1 MKKISFQSIQYTEQK
16 KLNGKK
22 SWMVIMSVE
31 EIKQLAWKFI
41 DEIFNK
47 GKVNEAD
54 RFILPEFIYHSR
66 GEDIE
71 GLENFKEWV
80 TSDRGVFSDIRFT
93 LADTLAES
101 SKVATAWIVEGT
113 HEKEYS
119 GIPATH
125 KKFETVGISIF
136 HFEGNKI
143 KELWAVAD
151 ALTPALELGIVK
163 PVSDET
169 K

>member
-1 MKKISFQSIQYTEQK
+1 
-16 KLNGKK
+16 
-22 SWMVIMSVE
+22 MSLE

-47 GKVNEAD
+47 GNINEAD
-54 RFILPEFIYHSR
+54 RLVTPEFIYHAR

-71 GLENFKEWV
+71 GLEKFKEWFS
-80 TSDRGVFSDIRFT
+80 SDTGVFSDVRFT
-93 LADTLAES
+93 LAESLAECG
-101 SKVATAWIVEGT
+101 KVATAWIVEGT
-113 HEKEYS
+113 HDKEYS

-136 HFEGNKI
+136 HFEGTKI
-143 KELWAVAD
+143 KELWAVND
-151 ALTPALELGIVK
+151 ALTPALDLGIVK
-163 PVSDET
+163 SVSYEN

>member
-1 MKKISFQSIQYTEQK
+1 MSLEET
-16 KLNGKK
+16 KL
-22 SWMVIMSVE
+22 
-31 EIKQLAWKFI
+31 LAWKFV

-47 GKVNEAD
+47 GNINEAD
-54 RFILPEFIYHSR
+54 KLVTPEFIYHAR

-71 GLENFKEWV
+71 GLEKFKEWF
-80 TSDRGVFSDIRFT
+80 TSDTGVFEDIRFT
-93 LADTLAES
+93 LADSIAENGN
-101 SKVATAWIVEGT
+101 VATAWMVEGT

-119 GIPATH
+119 GVPASH

-143 KELWAVAD
+143 KELWTVTD
-151 ALTPALELGIVK
+151 ALTPALDLGIVK
-163 PVSDET
+163 PVSSEN

>member
-1 MKKISFQSIQYTEQK
+1 
-16 KLNGKK
+16 
-22 SWMVIMSVE
+22 MSLE

-47 GKVNEAD
+47 GNINEAD
-54 RFILPEFIYHSR
+54 RLVTPEFIYHAR

-71 GLENFKEWV
+71 GLEKFKEWFS
-80 TSDRGVFSDIRFT
+80 SDTGVFSDVRFT
-93 LADTLAES
+93 LAESLAEYG
-101 SKVATAWIVEGT
+101 KVATAWIVEGT
-113 HEKEYS
+113 HDKEYS

-136 HFEGNKI
+136 HFEGTKI
-143 KELWAVAD
+143 KELWAVND
-151 ALTPALELGIVK
+151 ALTPALDLGIVK
-163 PVSDET
+163 SVSYEN

>member
-1 MKKISFQSIQYTEQK
+1 MIR
-16 KLNGKK
+16 
-22 SWMVIMSVE
+22 MSLE
-31 EIKQLAWKFI
+31 ETKQLAWKFV

-47 GKVNEAD
+47 GNINDVN
-54 RFILPEFIYHSR
+54 RFVTPDFIYHAR

-71 GLENFKEWV
+71 GLEKFKEWF
-80 TSDRGVFSDIRFT
+80 TSDNGVFSDIRIT
-93 LADTLAES
+93 LVDSLAEYG
-101 SKVATAWIVEGT
+101 KVATAWIIEGT

-136 HFEGNKI
+136 HFEDNKI
-143 KELWAVAD
+143 KELWTVTD
-151 ALTPALELGIVK
+151 ALTPALDLGIVK
-163 PVSDET
+163 PVSYEN

>member
-1 MKKISFQSIQYTEQK
+1 
-16 KLNGKK
+16 
-22 SWMVIMSVE
+22 MSLE
-31 EIKQLAWKFI
+31 ETKQLAWKFV

-47 GKVNEAD
+47 GNINDVD
-54 RFILPEFIYHSR
+54 RFVTPDFIYHAR

-71 GLENFKEWV
+71 GLEKFKEWFS
-80 TSDRGVFSDIRFT
+80 SDTGVFSDIRIT
-93 LADTLAES
+93 LVDSLAENG
-101 SKVATAWIVEGT
+101 KVATAWIVEGT

-143 KELWAVAD
+143 NELWTVTD
-151 ALTPALELGIVK
+151 ALTPALDLGIVK
-163 PVSDET
+163 PVSYEN

>member
-1 MKKISFQSIQYTEQK
+1 
-16 KLNGKK
+16 
-22 SWMVIMSVE
+22 MSLE
-31 EIKQLAWKFI
+31 ETKQLAWKFV

-47 GKVNEAD
+47 GNINEAD
-54 RFILPEFIYHSR
+54 RFVTPNFIYHAR

-71 GLENFKEWV
+71 GLEKFKEWFS
-80 TSDRGVFSDIRFT
+80 SDTGVFSDIRIT
-93 LADTLAES
+93 LVDSLAEYG
-101 SKVATAWIVEGT
+101 KVATAWIVEGT

-143 KELWAVAD
+143 NELWTVTD
-151 ALTPALELGIVK
+151 ALTPALDLGIVK
-163 PVSDET
+163 PVSYEN

>member
-1 MKKISFQSIQYTEQK
+1 
-16 KLNGKK
+16 
-22 SWMVIMSVE
+22 MSLE
-31 EIKQLAWKFI
+31 ETKQLAWKFV

-47 GKVNEAD
+47 GNINDVN
-54 RFILPEFIYHSR
+54 RFVTPDFIYHAR

-71 GLENFKEWV
+71 GLEKFKEWFS
-80 TSDRGVFSDIRFT
+80 SDTGAFSNIRIT
-93 LADTLAES
+93 LVDSLAEYG
-101 SKVATAWIVEGT
+101 KVATAWIVEGT

-136 HFEGNKI
+136 HFEDNKI
-143 KELWAVAD
+143 KELWTVAD
-151 ALTPALELGIVK
+151 ALTPALDLGIVK
-163 PVSDET
+163 PVSYEN

>member
-1 MKKISFQSIQYTEQK
+1 MIK
-16 KLNGKK
+16 
-22 SWMVIMSVE
+22 MSLE
-31 EIKQLAWKFI
+31 ETKQIAWKFV

-47 GKVNEAD
+47 GNINEAD
-54 RFILPEFIYHSR
+54 RFVTLDFIYHAR

-71 GLENFKEWV
+71 GLEKFKEWFS
-80 TSDRGVFSDIRFT
+80 SDTGVFSDIRVT
-93 LADTLAES
+93 LVDSLAEYG
-101 SKVATAWIVEGT
+101 KVATAWIVEGT

-136 HFEGNKI
+136 HFEDNKI
-143 KELWAVAD
+143 KELWTVTD
-151 ALTPALELGIVK
+151 ALTPALDLGIVK
-163 PVSDET
+163 PVSYEN

>member
-1 MKKISFQSIQYTEQK
+1 MIR
-16 KLNGKK
+16 
-22 SWMVIMSVE
+22 MSLE
-31 EIKQLAWKFI
+31 ETKQLAWKFI

-47 GKVNEAD
+47 GNINDVN
-54 RFILPEFIYHSR
+54 RFVTPDFIYHAR

-71 GLENFKEWV
+71 GLEKFKEWFS
-80 TSDRGVFSDIRFT
+80 SDTGVFSDIRIT
-93 LADTLAES
+93 LVDSLAEYG
-101 SKVATAWIVEGT
+101 KVATAWIVEGT

-136 HFEGNKI
+136 HFEDNKI
-143 KELWAVAD
+143 KELWTVTD
-151 ALTPALELGIVK
+151 ALTPALDLGIVK
-163 PVSDET
+163 PVSYEN

>member
-1 MKKISFQSIQYTEQK
+1 
-16 KLNGKK
+16 
-22 SWMVIMSVE
+22 MSLE
-31 EIKQLAWKFI
+31 ETKQLAWKFV

-47 GKVNEAD
+47 GNINEAD
-54 RFILPEFIYHSR
+54 RFVTPDFIYHAR

-71 GLENFKEWV
+71 GLEKFKEWFS
-80 TSDRGVFSDIRFT
+80 SDTGVFSDIRIT
-93 LADTLAES
+93 LVDSLAEYG
-101 SKVATAWIVEGT
+101 KVATAWIVEGT

-136 HFEGNKI
+136 HFEDNKI
-143 KELWAVAD
+143 KELWTVTE
-151 ALTPALELGIVK
+151 ALTPALNLGIVK
-163 PVSDET
+163 PVSYEN

>member
-1 MKKISFQSIQYTEQK
+1 
-16 KLNGKK
+16 
-22 SWMVIMSVE
+22 MSLE
-31 EIKQLAWKFI
+31 ETKQLAWKFV

-47 GKVNEAD
+47 GNINDVN
-54 RFILPEFIYHSR
+54 RFVTPDFIYHAR

-71 GLENFKEWV
+71 GLEKFKEWFS
-80 TSDRGVFSDIRFT
+80 SDTGVFSDIRIT
-93 LADTLAES
+93 LVDSLAEYG
-101 SKVATAWIVEGT
+101 KVATAWIVEGT

-136 HFEGNKI
+136 HFEDNKI
-143 KELWAVAD
+143 KELWTVTD
-151 ALTPALELGIVK
+151 ALTPALDLGIVK
-163 PVSDET
+163 PVSYEN